1 MTVEDDIPLL
11 DIKEDTGDK
20 HTHKHWTGFKHK
32 HRCDSDE
39 DLCCKPAAP
48 AAKEPNVEELDFWQA
63 AQRGALARVAT
74 LLEEGKVLVS
84 DRDSGNVTALHWA
97 AINNHVN
104 VAKYLLDRGAELD
117 ALGGDLVATPFHWAA
132 RSGHVQMVTLLY
144 AKGANLYIK
153 DSQGYNALH
162 LAVHAGHA
170 MMIVYLLSI
179 GMDVDSRDSMMRTPL
194 MWSAYQGNSLEGMD
208 EMLRNSASIDL
219 VDVTGY
225 TALHWAVISQH
236 YEFVR
241 KLLEEGASHTI
252 RDPAGKLPGDWAKE
266 RGTLE
271 YYEKILN
278 ETKKTTNAGLS
289 ETTINRFLY
298 IIPYILIPL
307 TIVIFTKMSL
317 LFSLPIVAL
326 LIYGVQ
332 KHIVIQTLLGGDSSK
347 LSDTPFISAIAQSTL
362 FFVFI
367 SWYRMVKYTGFLY
380 GYHVLFLFSF
390 FVCVFSFYKGIT
402 LDPGFIRQSN
412 SIEEKNQIVHSLA
425 SIGKLNSREYCVT
438 CRIRKPLRSKHCRI
452 CNRCVAKFDHHC
464 PWTHN
469 CIGVRNHRYF
479 MLFSI
484 TLVAGTWA
492 FCYLAYNY
500 IAELLIDDPTPVAQL
515 GECLF
520 PGPVC
525 TVLGADTWII
535 AIASW
540 AFFQS
545 LWVSFLVCTQSWQI
559 FVNYTTNEAVNHQR
573 FDYLVHPDDLHA
585 PAYRKRTVNPF
596 DIGPIGNCLDFWS
609 NGAGPLKDISWFTI
623 YETPSYL
630 QNQAMKRKGY
640 TRVEVHHEKMDD
652 LDLMKENWMKRSEYT
667 PELEVEVELSEK
679 ISTLRR
685 ELENVA
691 TIRKDRVFDS
701 EPTDEELVIINKRV
715 KLQQLLFEQYTKRD
729 RMRKISSIKQC
740 LDHLST
746 EEIQQ
751 AFEIDGEDEENII
764 CKFTQPD
771 YLKQIR
777 KAIAKKHKKSG
788 ITAMTPEQLQAYNY
802 LLEKRRKSAPKQTLA
817 DNKQKVI
824 RHSKL
829 KLDEALEQLNKNDD
843 PSKIYEG
850 WSEARI
856 KAYQQIHTKPNTYYY
871 RFNAPGE
878 KQGSGAW
885 SKEEKE
891 LFFKRLKDVG
901 ADGQWGI
908 FSIAI
913 PGRVGYQCSNFYRHL
928 LKTGEVVDENYS
940 IDENGELH
948 YLFGKKDGKEG
959 SVRVHTKKNKNY
971 IEENPPVPKPPKV
984 KKEPKVKEPKKPKE
998 PKQSKRKRKQ
1008 NDESDWEHFDEDA
1021 CSSYNT
1027 WSTSR
1032 TRSKIEESDIL
1043 NPLPG
1048 MIDPITLQPIIKPA
1062 ISPYGH
1068 VMGYDTWLRCLSSK
1082 EQKNICPMTKNP
1094 LTKRELVILT
1104 FENID
1109 EYRYA

>member
-11 DIKEDTGDK
+11 DIKEDAGDK
-20 HTHKHWTGFKHK
+20 HTHKHWQGFKKHK

-39 DLCCKPAAP
+39 DLCCNPAPP
-48 AAKEPNVEELDFWQA
+48 AQKEKEPPVEA
-63 AQRGALARVAT
+63 

-104 VAKYLLDRGAELD
+104 IAKYLLDRGAELD
-117 ALGGDLVATPFHWAA
+117 TLGGDLVATPFHWAA

-144 AKGANLYIK
+144 SKGANLYIK

-219 VDVTGY
+219 VDVTGF

-236 YEFVR
+236 YEFVK

-289 ETTINRFLY
+289 E
-298 IIPYILIPL
+298 
-307 TIVIFTKMSL
+307 
-317 LFSLPIVAL
+317 
-326 LIYGVQ
+326 
-332 KHIVIQTLLGGDSSK
+332 KHIVIQTLLDGDSSK
-347 LSDTPFISAIAQSTL
+347 LANTPFISAVAQSTL

-367 SWYRMVKYTGFLY
+367 S
-380 GYHVLFLFSF
+380 
-390 FVCVFSFYKGIT
+390 CFYKGIT

-412 SIEEKNQIVHSLA
+412 SLEEKNQIVHSLA

-438 CRIRKPLRSKHCRI
+438 CRVNISY
-452 CNRCVAKFDHHC
+452 
-464 PWTHN
+464 T
-469 CIGVRNHRYF
+469 
-479 MLFSI
+479 
-484 TLVAGTWA
+484 
-492 FCYLAYNY
+492 Y
-500 IAELLIDDPTPVAQL
+500 IAELLIEGTTPVAQF

-525 TVLGADTWII
+525 TVLGSDTWLI

-573 FDYLVHPDDLHA
+573 FEYLVHPDDLHA

-609 NGAGPLKDISWFTI
+609 NGAGSLKDISWFTI

-630 QNQAMKRKGY
+630 QSRAMKRKGY
-640 TRVEVHHEKMDD
+640 SRVEVHHEKMDD
-652 LDLMKENWMKRSEYT
+652 LVQLREKWNKMADYT
-667 PELEVEVELSEK
+667 PELEVENELSDK
-679 ISTLRR
+679 IANLRK
-685 ELENVA
+685 ELENVG

-701 EPTDEELVIINKRV
+701 EPTEEELVIINKRV

-729 RMRKISSIKQC
+729 KIRKISSIKQC
-740 LDHLST
+740 LEHLSS
-746 EEIQQ
+746 EEIEQ
-751 AFEIDGEDEENII
+751 AFEMDGEDEENII
-764 CKFTQPD
+764 CIFTQPD

-788 ITAMTPEQLQAYNY
+788 VTAMTPEQLQAYNY
-802 LLEKRRKSAPKQTLA
+802 LLEKRRKSAPKQTLL

-829 KLDEALEQLNKNDD
+829 KLDEALEQLNKNND

-871 RFNAPGE
+871 RFNVPGE

-971 IEENPPVPKPPKV
+971 IELDPPVPKPPKI
-984 KKEPKVKEPKKPKE
+984 KREPKVKEPRKPKE

-1008 NDESDWEHFDEDA
+1008 HDDSDWEHFDEDA
-1021 CSSYNT
+1021 SGSYNT

-1032 TRSKIEESDIL
+1032 SRSKIENDIL

-1062 ISPYGH
+1062 MSPYGH

-1109 EYRYA
+1109 EYRDKIVNA

>member
-1 MTVEDDIPLL
+1 MSIEDDIPLL

-20 HTHKHWTGFKHK
+20 PTHKHWTGFKHK
-32 HRCDSDE
+32 HRCDSEE
-39 DLCCKPAAP
+39 DLCCKPPAP
-48 AAKEPNVEELDFWQA
+48 APKEPNVEA
-63 AQRGALARVAT
+63 

-117 ALGGDLVATPFHWAA
+117 ALGGDLIATPFHWAA

-144 AKGANLYIK
+144 SKGANLYIK

-208 EMLRNSASIDL
+208 EILRNNASIDL

-289 ETTINRFLY
+289 E
-298 IIPYILIPL
+298 
-307 TIVIFTKMSL
+307 
-317 LFSLPIVAL
+317 
-326 LIYGVQ
+326 
-332 KHIVIQTLLGGDSSK
+332 
-347 LSDTPFISAIAQSTL
+347 
-362 FFVFI
+362 
-367 SWYRMVKYTGFLY
+367 
-380 GYHVLFLFSF
+380 
-390 FVCVFSFYKGIT
+390 
-402 LDPGFIRQSN
+402 
-412 SIEEKNQIVHSLA
+412 
-425 SIGKLNSREYCVT
+425 
-438 CRIRKPLRSKHCRI
+438 IRKPLRSKHCRI

-484 TLVAGTWA
+484 ALVTGTWS
-492 FCYLAYNY
+492 FCYLAYYY
-500 IAELLIDDPTPVAQL
+500 IAELLIDGPTPVAQI

-520 PGPVC
+520 PAPVC
-525 TVLGADTWII
+525 TVLGSDTWII

-609 NGAGPLKDISWFTI
+609 NGAGSLKDISWFTI

-640 TRVEVHHEKMDD
+640 TRVEE
-652 LDLMKENWMKRSEYT
+652 LMKQRWIQKSEYT

-679 ISTLRR
+679 ISTLRK
-685 ELENVA
+685 ELESVA

-701 EPTDEELVIINKRV
+701 EPTEEELVIINKRV

-729 RMRKISSIKQC
+729 KMRKISSIKQC
-740 LDHLST
+740 LDHLT
-746 EEIQQ
+746 NEEIQQ
-751 AFEIDGEDEENII
+751 AFELDGEDEENII

-817 DNKQKVI
+817 DNKQKVL

-984 KKEPKVKEPKKPKE
+984 KKEPKIKEPKKPKE

-1008 NDESDWEHFDEDA
+1008 NDESDWEHFDEDGS
-1021 CSSYNT
+1021 SSYNT

-1032 TRSKIEESDIL
+1032 TRAKVEENDIL

-1109 EYRYA
+1109 EYR